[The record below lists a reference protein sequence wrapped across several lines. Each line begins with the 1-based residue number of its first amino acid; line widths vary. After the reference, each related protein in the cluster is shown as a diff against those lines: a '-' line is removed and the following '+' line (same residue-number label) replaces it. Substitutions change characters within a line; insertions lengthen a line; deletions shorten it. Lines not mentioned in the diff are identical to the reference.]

1 MKEFRSIDHFRT
13 DKPTVV
19 TIGTFDGVHL
29 GHKKIIERLVTQA
42 NISGYESVILTF
54 FPHPRMVVQKNAT
67 VKLLNTLGER
77 SQILQHTGLD
87 SLIIHPFTKEF
98 SRLSA
103 EDFVEQILVKALHTK
118 HIIIGHD
125 HRFGRNRTADITHLR
140 NFGEHFGFEVS
151 EITAQEINHVA
162 ISSTKIRTALAE
174 GKIDVANAYL
184 GYDYLLTGTIVSG
197 NGIGKTISYPT
208 ANIHIPEDY
217 KLIPKTGSY
226 VVRSEIFGKKV
237 FGMMNIG
244 KNPTVNGLKQT
255 IEVHFFDLNQ
265 DLYGQEVQISL
276 MSYLR
281 DEIKFASV
289 EKLKNQL
296 LKDRQNSLQFIDSH
310 HAQ

>member
-1 MKEFRSIDHFRT
+1 MKEFRSIDYFRP

-54 FPHPRMVVQKNAT
+54 FPHPRMVVQKDAT

-77 SQILQHTGLD
+77 SKILQHTGLD

-174 GKIDVANAYL
+174 GKIDVANAFL
-184 GYDYLLTGTIVSG
+184 GYDYLLTGTVVNG
-197 NGIGKTISYPT
+197 NGIGKTIGYPT

-255 IEVHFFDLNQ
+255 IEVHFFDLDQ

-276 MSYLR
+276 LSYLR